1 MSTKPYALR
10 LPKGLLELAELK
22 SKADRTDKATAL
34 RQWLYAGAEEYVLK
48 LLSEGRL
55 TIGRAAELLEMSIHD
70 VQRLAQEHGIE
81 LGATANQYH
90 KARKTAERLTLK
102 LRASKRT

>member
-34 RQWLYAGAEEYVLK
+34 RQLLYAGAEEYVLE
-48 LLSEGRL
+48 LLSEGKL
-55 TIGRAAELLEMSIHD
+55 TIERAAELLEMSIYD
-70 VQRLAQEHGIE
+70 VQRLAQEHGVE
-81 LGATANQYH
+81 LGATAAQYQ
-90 KARKTAERLTLK
+90 KARETVERLIQYARRGT
-102 LRASKRT
+102 

>member
-90 KARKTAERLTLK
+90 EARKTAERLTLK

>member
-10 LPKGLLELAELK
+10 LPRGILELAELK

-34 RQWLYAGAEEYVLK
+34 RQLLYAGAEEYVLE

-55 TIGRAAELLEMSIHD
+55 TIERAAELLEMSIYD
-70 VQRLAQEHGIE
+70 IQRLAQEHGVE
-81 LGATANQYH
+81 LGATADQYQ
-90 KARKTAERLTLK
+90 KARETVGRLIQ
-102 LRASKRT
+102 RARKG

>member
-34 RQWLYAGAEEYVLK
+34 RQLLYTGAEEYVLK
-48 LLSEGRL
+48 LVSEGKL
-55 TIGRAAELLEMSIHD
+55 SIGRAAELLDLSVYEL
-70 VQRLAQEHGIE
+70 QRLARERGVE
-81 LGATANQYH
+81 LGAGVEQYER
-90 KARKTAERLTLK
+90 ARRTAEELGSR
-102 LRASKRT
+102 